1 MSNKTITETVREM
14 TESAIKAGLPVQPM
28 PDSVTET
35 AESVTEIP
43 DSVNETSES
52 EVVTPEIVNEDIP
65 VVIEPKKLDLV
76 QKLDWNFQEIKSNLS
91 AHIKRYA
98 NLVVTSDNLK
108 SMETTQKE
116 IAGLRIKLS
125 KFRLAVKGDMEKP
138 IKEFEQEIK
147 ELTGLVESVEK
158 PIKDQLEVYEQKRRE
173 TKRIEV
179 QAIINKVSAELEL
192 DEQYSSQIAID
203 DSWLN
208 RGAKKKA
215 VTEEIQGR
223 VCWFLDIQAKDRQA
237 VLFKE
242 QKVEMAKILCQ
253 SLSAGLA
260 TPLTYEEI
268 ESRIDSFQDILAV
281 KSFIENDVAQR
292 KEREDRAAKLAMEQ
306 AEQKRNDPPMPPPK
320 SFDPPMPPVPPT
332 PSQTGLPPMP
342 PVPPAPEPNWWSTSH
357 LNPLANRMPIG
368 DTPPIPPV
376 APGVNTLPI
385 PPIAPAVEKWNCNM
399 HISDV
404 TVAQMEELKEFMLT
418 KGINYSFSGYER
430 RG

>member
-35 AESVTEIP
+35 AENVTEIT
-43 DSVNETSES
+43 DSVNESPNSDVITAETANETSES
-52 EVVTPEIVNEDIP
+52 EVVTPEIVNDDNP

-76 QKLDWNFQEIKSNLS
+76 QKLDWNFQEMKSNLTT
-91 AHIKRYA
+91 HIERYA

-108 SMETTQKE
+108 SMEHTQKE

-173 TKRIEV
+173 TKRLEV

-237 VLFKE
+237 ALFKE

-268 ESRIDSFQDILAV
+268 ENRIDSFQDILAV
-281 KSFIENDVAQR
+281 KSFIENEVAQR

-306 AEQKRNDPPMPPPK
+306 AEQKRNDPPMPTPQ
-320 SFDPPMPPVPPT
+320 SFDPPMPPVPPV

-342 PVPPAPEPNWWSTSH
+342 PLAP
-357 LNPLANRMPIG
+357 RF
-368 DTPPIPPV
+368 DTPPMF
-376 APGVNTLPI
+376 
-385 PPIAPAVEKWNCNM
+385 EKWNCTM
-399 HISDV
+399 HISGV
-404 TVAQMEELKEFMLT
+404 TVAAMEDLKAHMT
-418 KGINYSFSGYER
+418 AKGIQYSFNGYER
-430 RG
+430 SN